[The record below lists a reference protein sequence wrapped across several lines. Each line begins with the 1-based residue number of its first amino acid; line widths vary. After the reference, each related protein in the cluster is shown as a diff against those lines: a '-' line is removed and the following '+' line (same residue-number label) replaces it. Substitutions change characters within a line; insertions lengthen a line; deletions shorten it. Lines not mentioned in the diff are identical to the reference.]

1 MREAMETAI
10 KLEHVSKNF
19 GKRRVV
25 DDLCLETYTGEVFG
39 FLGPNG
45 AGKTTTIKMLVGL
58 IGFDEGSI
66 SVCGADVNR
75 EFERAM
81 ANVGGIVENPEM
93 YRYMTGLQNLRQYAR
108 MRKGVTEERIREVT
122 ELVGLGNR
130 IHEKVSKYS
139 LGMRQR
145 LGVAQSLLHR
155 PRVLILDEPTNGLD
169 PAGIRE
175 LRDILRSLAH
185 RENVC
190 VMVSSHLMSEM
201 QLMCDRVG
209 IIVKGKLLQVT
220 SVEELITQT
229 NGSAGRYRYYV
240 DDARGAAAYLKEAG
254 VESVQVDERHVE
266 ICVPKEQPEE
276 TLLTLNRMLLN
287 GGIGVYTVSP
297 VETQRLEDAFIEL
310 TKGETQIA

>member
-1 MREAMETAI
+1 
-10 KLEHVSKNF
+10 
-19 GKRRVV
+19 
-25 DDLCLETYTGEVFG
+25 
-39 FLGPNG
+39 
-45 AGKTTTIKMLVGL
+45 MLVGL
-58 IGFDEGSI
+58 IDFDEGEISI
-66 SVCGADVNR
+66 CGADVR
-75 EFERAM
+75 TQFEKAM
-81 ANVGGIVENPEM
+81 ANVGGIVENPEL

-108 MRKGVTEERIREVT
+108 MRKGVTEERIREVV
-122 ELVGLGNR
+122 ELVGLTNR

-145 LGVAQSLLHR
+145 LGVAQSLLHH
-155 PRVLILDEPTNGLD
+155 PKVLILDEPTNGLD

-175 LRDILRSLAH
+175 LRDILRNLAH

-220 SVEELITQT
+220 SVEELIHQT
-229 NGSAGRYRYYV
+229 KKNAGRYRYFV
-240 DDARGAAAYLKEAG
+240 DNAAHAAQVLSREGQQCLQSDEHTLEITLSGEDVMEVLLKLNRTLFDAG
-254 VESVQVDERHVE
+254 VG
-266 ICVPKEQPEE
+266 
-276 TLLTLNRMLLN
+276 L
-287 GGIGVYTVSP
+287 YTVSP

>member
-1 MREAMETAI
+1 METAI
-10 KLEHVSKNF
+10 KLNHVSKNF
-19 GKRRVV
+19 RKRRVV
-25 DDLCLETYTGEVFG
+25 DDLCLETHTGEVFG

-58 IGFDEGSI
+58 IDFDEGEISI
-66 SVCGADVNR
+66 CGADVR
-75 EFERAM
+75 TQFERAM
-81 ANVGGIVENPEM
+81 ANVGGIVENPEL

-108 MRKGVTEERIREVT
+108 MRKGVTEERIREVV
-122 ELVGLGNR
+122 ELVGLTNR

-145 LGVAQSLLHR
+145 LGVAQSLLHH
-155 PRVLILDEPTNGLD
+155 PKVLILDEPTNGLD

-175 LRDILRSLAH
+175 LRDILRNLAH

-220 SVEELITQT
+220 SVEELIHQT
-229 NGSAGRYRYYV
+229 KKNAGRYRYFV
-240 DDARGAAAYLKEAG
+240 DNAAHAAQVLSREGQQCLQSDEHTLEITLSGEDVMEVLLKLNRTLFDAG
-254 VESVQVDERHVE
+254 VG
-266 ICVPKEQPEE
+266 
-276 TLLTLNRMLLN
+276 L
-287 GGIGVYTVSP
+287 YTVSP

>member
-1 MREAMETAI
+1 METAI
-10 KLEHVSKNF
+10 KLNHVSKNF

-25 DDLCLETYTGEVFG
+25 DDLCLETHTGEVFG

-58 IGFDEGSI
+58 IDFDEGEISI
-66 SVCGADVNR
+66 CGADVR
-75 EFERAM
+75 TQFEKAM
-81 ANVGGIVENPEM
+81 ANVGGIVENPEL

-108 MRKGVTEERIREVT
+108 MRKGVTEERIREVV
-122 ELVGLGNR
+122 ELVGLTNR

-145 LGVAQSLLHR
+145 LGVAQSLLHH
-155 PRVLILDEPTNGLD
+155 PKVLILDEPTNGLD

-175 LRDILRSLAH
+175 LRDILRNLAH

-220 SVEELITQT
+220 SVKELIHQT
-229 NGSAGRYRYYV
+229 KKNAGRYRYFV
-240 DDARGAAAYLKEAG
+240 DNAAHAAQVLSREGQQCLQSDEHTLEITLSGEDVMEVLLKLNRTLFDAG
-254 VESVQVDERHVE
+254 VG
-266 ICVPKEQPEE
+266 
-276 TLLTLNRMLLN
+276 L
-287 GGIGVYTVSP
+287 YTVSP

>member
-1 MREAMETAI
+1 METAI
-10 KLEHVSKNF
+10 KLNHVSKNF

-25 DDLCLETYTGEVFG
+25 DDLCLETHTGEVFG

-58 IGFDEGSI
+58 IDFDEGEISI
-66 SVCGADVNR
+66 CGADVR
-75 EFERAM
+75 TQFEKAM
-81 ANVGGIVENPEM
+81 ANVGGIVENPEL

-108 MRKGVTEERIREVT
+108 MRKGVTEERIREVV
-122 ELVGLGNR
+122 ELVGLTNR

-145 LGVAQSLLHR
+145 LGVAQSLLHH
-155 PRVLILDEPTNGLD
+155 PKVLILDEPTNGLD

-175 LRDILRSLAH
+175 LRDILRNLAH

-220 SVEELITQT
+220 SVEELIHQT
-229 NGSAGRYRYYV
+229 KKNAGRYRYFV
-240 DDARGAAAYLKEAG
+240 DNAAHAAQVLSREGQQCLQSDEHTLEITLSGEDVMEVLLKLNRTLFDAG
-254 VESVQVDERHVE
+254 VG
-266 ICVPKEQPEE
+266 
-276 TLLTLNRMLLN
+276 L
-287 GGIGVYTVSP
+287 YTVSP

-310 TKGETQIA
+310 TRGETQIA

>member
-1 MREAMETAI
+1 METAI
-10 KLEHVSKNF
+10 KLNHVSKNF

-25 DDLCLETYTGEVFG
+25 DDLCLETHTGEVFG

-58 IGFDEGSI
+58 IDFDEGEISI
-66 SVCGADVNR
+66 CGADVR
-75 EFERAM
+75 TQFEKAM
-81 ANVGGIVENPEM
+81 ANVGGIVENPEL

-108 MRKGVTEERIREVT
+108 MRKGVTEERIREVV
-122 ELVGLGNR
+122 ELVGLTNR

-145 LGVAQSLLHR
+145 LGVAQSLLHH
-155 PRVLILDEPTNGLD
+155 PKVLILDEPTNGLD

-175 LRDILRSLAH
+175 LRDILRNLAH

-220 SVEELITQT
+220 SVEELIHQT
-229 NGSAGRYRYYV
+229 KKNAGRYRYFV
-240 DDARGAAAYLKEAG
+240 DNAAHAAQVLSREGQQCLQSDEHTLEITLSGEDVIEVLLKLNRTLFDAG
-254 VESVQVDERHVE
+254 VG
-266 ICVPKEQPEE
+266 
-276 TLLTLNRMLLN
+276 L
-287 GGIGVYTVSP
+287 YTVSP

>member
-1 MREAMETAI
+1 METAI
-10 KLEHVSKNF
+10 KLNHVSKNF
-19 GKRRVV
+19 RKRRVV
-25 DDLCLETYTGEVFG
+25 DDLCLETHTGEVFG

-58 IGFDEGSI
+58 IDFDEGEISI
-66 SVCGADVNR
+66 CGADVR
-75 EFERAM
+75 TQFERAM
-81 ANVGGIVENPEM
+81 ANVGGIVENPEL

-108 MRKGVTEERIREVT
+108 MRKGVTEERIREVV
-122 ELVGLGNR
+122 ELVGLTNR

-145 LGVAQSLLHR
+145 LGVAQSLLHH
-155 PRVLILDEPTNGLD
+155 PKVLILDEPTNGLD

-175 LRDILRSLAH
+175 LRDILRNLAH

-220 SVEELITQT
+220 SVEELIHQT
-229 NGSAGRYRYYV
+229 KKNAGRYRYFV
-240 DDARGAAAYLKEAG
+240 DNAAHAAQVLSREGQQCLQSDEHTLEITLSGEDVMEVLLKLNRTLFDAG
-254 VESVQVDERHVE
+254 VG
-266 ICVPKEQPEE
+266 
-276 TLLTLNRMLLN
+276 L
-287 GGIGVYTVSP
+287 YTVSR